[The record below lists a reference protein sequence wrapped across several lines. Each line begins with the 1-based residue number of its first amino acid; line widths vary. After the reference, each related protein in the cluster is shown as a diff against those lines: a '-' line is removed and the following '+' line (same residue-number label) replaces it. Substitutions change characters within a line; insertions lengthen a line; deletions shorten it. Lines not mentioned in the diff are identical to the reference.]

1 MTSDSITIKTDL
13 LLAVSRWASPAKD
26 NRPHLSVVLFK
37 GNEMLACDGHRL
49 VRVPV
54 ACNGLTIAIDR
65 DHIAAAAAAQAFCGN
80 TTPLDDDYG
89 GKAVRIT
96 VDGKHAVIDVG
107 SFAIRGVLG
116 DPKSYPPYDQVMP
129 KERPERHPDGYG
141 FDPRYL
147 AAIHEV
153 QVAAGARTGTQGV
166 KITGW
171 SADGLG
177 AMLFEGHMGIRY
189 VVMPVRV

>member
-1 MTSDSITIKTDL
+1 MTTPIIKTDL
-13 LLAVSRWASPAKD
+13 LLAVSRWSAPASD

-37 GNEMLACDGHRL
+37 GNEMVACDGHRL

-54 ACNGLTIAIDR
+54 ACAGLTIALGR
-65 DHIAAAAAAQAFCGN
+65 DHIAAACAAQAFCRG
-80 TTPLDDDYG
+80 TALRDAEYG
-89 GKAVRIT
+89 GDAVEISI
-96 VDGKHAVIDVG
+96 DGKRASINVG
-107 SFAIRGVLG
+107 RFSVHGPLG
-116 DPKSYPPYDQVMP
+116 DPGAYPPIEQVMP
-129 KERPERHPDGYG
+129 KERPDKSPDGYG

-147 AAIHEV
+147 AEIHEV
-153 QVAAGARTGTQGV
+153 QIAAGAKTGTQGV